1 MRHFYLTR
9 HISPPNNDTKTTPY
23 LGLPVLARV
32 SSYGGA
38 VDVFSISVCAV
49 ELLTGTPLLPG
60 QNELHQVELMRRVIG
75 GPNHDP
81 QQVAPPRAGGGP
93 RGSGAWSGHDAHR
106 PSSERTRRLYDVIA
120 NCPNSPFDQASDCSA
135 PAASCGDAFE
145 FGDAFG
151 GAFGGAFG
159 DGDGDAAC
167 GGGGGGSPSLE
178 RDMSVSP
185 AIDPSPLMRGG
196 ALFGFS
202 TTTECT
208 TETKA
213 RRPPLSSSSSST
225 DATPLP
231 GLTNVSTAL
240 LLGELVDL
248 LARMMSWEADKRPT
262 AAEALKHPF
271 FGLAHEMSLL

>member
-1 MRHFYLTR
+1 M
-9 HISPPNNDTKTTPY
+9 
-23 LGLPVLARV
+23 GLPVLARV

-196 ALFGFS
+196 TLFGFS

-231 GLTNVSTAL
+231 GLLTNVSTAL